1 MLMQLCNG
9 STDSM
14 LRVKC
19 IGTLECLAQ
28 FPNSIDG
35 NKVCTCYLSIY
46 RQADNDF
53 QVISEYLLSLL
64 PTETTPSTLD
74 TEPLIQAV
82 SALIDIYSNEDMP
95 YDVNFRQGNY
105 QQRLVASVDGVR
117 KAVKGINRG
126 KEGGRELKR
135 RGEEVRD
142 NLVAFIK
149 YRRSLKL

>member
-1 MLMQLCNG
+1 MQLCNG
-9 STDSM
+9 TTDSI

-35 NKVCTCYLSIY
+35 NKVQPCYLSTR
-46 RQADNDF
+46 RQADNRR

-64 PTETTPSTLD
+64 PTGTTPSTLD
-74 TEPLIQAV
+74 TEPLIQTV
-82 SALIDIYSNEDMP
+82 SALIDIYSDEDMV
-95 YDVNFRQGNY
+95 YDVNFRQGSY
-105 QQRLVASVDGVR
+105 LQRLVASVDGVR
-117 KAVKGINRG
+117 KCVKGINRG
-126 KEGGRELKR
+126 KEGGKELKR

-149 YRRSLKL
+149 YRRNLGL